1 MVARGVMCRRF
12 MSNFGRFDG
21 EETLVGL
28 LPNRAEEEEE
38 IGLGQRAGRAA

>member
-1 MVARGVMCRRF
+1 

-38 IGLGQRAGRAA
+38 EIGLGQRAGRAA